1 MSVPIKKVDYEF
13 TACNVTFSLL
23 RQGELMSTLRALGR
37 SALNRRWTA
46 GTSESSTVCYVKGKA
61 AFWAANNVFRLRTHF
76 KSLSLNQTSNKVL
89 KTFLRLLQ
97 TVHAEISITVKII
110 NSVYRLLKCWFG
122 SRYDVSLGGRCKG
135 RVK

>member
-1 MSVPIKKVDYEF
+1 VFPLKNVDYEF

-46 GTSESSTVCYVKGKA
+46 GTSESSTICYVKGKA

-76 KSLSLNQTSNKVL
+76 RSLCLNQKSNKVL

-97 TVHAEISITVKII
+97 TVHAEILTTVKII
-110 NSVYRLLKCWFG
+110 SSACRLLKCWFE
-122 SRYDVSLGGRCKG
+122 SRYDASL
-135 RVK
+135 